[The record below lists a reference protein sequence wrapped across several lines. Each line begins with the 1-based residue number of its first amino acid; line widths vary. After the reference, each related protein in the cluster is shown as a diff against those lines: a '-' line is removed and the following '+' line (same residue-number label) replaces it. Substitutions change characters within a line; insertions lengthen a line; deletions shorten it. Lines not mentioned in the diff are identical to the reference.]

1 MFDVRDSIFQ
11 RYGTGRSNLE
21 QVLLDKGQSRDG
33 AAFTG
38 YKRGLPLTGSGNI
51 DFDAIDKFLDEQEKI
66 NSMNEIIEMA
76 NKTRI
81 PGVTVIS
88 KPR

>member
-1 MFDVRDSIFQ
+1 
-11 RYGTGRSNLE
+11 
-21 QVLLDKGQSRDG
+21 
-33 AAFTG
+33 
-38 YKRGLPLTGSGNI
+38 LPLTGSGNI